1 MYWLFQA
8 NPKYSRILDGIREL
22 EGMYWL
28 VTRYADQ
35 IAVGDRVLI
44 WVAGKEAGIYA
55 LAEVTHLTHFVEQ
68 PPDLNYWLLPV
79 RALGRFYAPVR
90 FTNKLVDSPL
100 LKARLRDDPILSKLQ
115 VLQAPHSTNFKVSQR
130 EWQQVCQWINGA
142 KNDDR

>member
-8 NPKYSRILDGIREL
+8 NPRYSRILDGIREL

-35 IAVGDRVLI
+35 IAVGDRVVI

-55 LAEVTHLTHFVEQ
+55 FAEVTQPTHFVAQ

-79 RALGRFYAPVR
+79 RAMGRFYAPVR
-90 FTNKLVDSPL
+90 FTRKLLNCPL
-100 LKARLRDDPILSKLQ
+100 LKTRLRYDPILSNLQ
-115 VLQAPHSTNFKVSQR
+115 VLRAPHSTNFKVSQH
-130 EWQQVCQWINGA
+130 EWQQVCQWFNSD
-142 KNDDR
+142 KDDDR